1 MFARHRRQGNGDFA
15 RLRANDPRSAMGEHG
30 ILDAGRRTP
39 LELCP
44 NGGVSDADG
53 ATPSNQRPIERRAI
67 TNVQIDVSRGC
78 NWIRQAGKVGH
89 DLTLCSFAFGQRSA
103 SHGSALMNA
112 ASCRDGVSHSR
123 AVDNIGPA
131 RGPSENLCGHEGI
144 HQCIADER
152 VQSPQLLHLLFVQA
166 QTRHLLVLAADT
178 LKPLRHG

>member
-1 MFARHRRQGNGDFA
+1 MVIMRVRNQNCVRTEAPYAAEPVLAAIDQHSTAGTADHDGGMHPMETRP
-15 RLRANDPRSAMGEHG
+15 RLNVPPRPEECQ
-30 ILDAGRRTP
+30 T
-39 LELCP
+39 
-44 NGGVSDADG
+44 
-53 ATPSNQRPIERRAI
+53 
-67 TNVQIDVSRGC
+67 
-78 NWIRQAGKVGH
+78 H

-112 ASCRDGVSHSR
+112 GSCRDGVSRSR
-123 AVDNIGPA
+123 DVDNIGPA
-131 RGPSENLCGHEGI
+131 SGPSENLCGHEGI